1 MNKQKQQKMVEA
13 LARCDGFTSLG
24 TWPNGSPIWDSKE
37 FSVSGN
43 EVVTLPDYLTSHDAM
58 QPLIDGLED
67 SEGVKY
73 QRYLHEITKPKGMH
87 APSMWGMGAIFKAT
101 AEQEAEAYLKAK
113 GLWQEEGE

>member
-13 LARCDGFTSLG
+13 LARCGGIEGTIYPEDGVYVDGPFTG
-24 TWPNGSPIWDSKE
+24 C
-37 FSVSGN
+37 
-43 EVVTLPDYLTSHDAM
+43 LPKYLTSHDAM